1 MLPAIALAGR
11 LQRDSAVTSES
22 VMIAAARLERLKA
35 DVAEGRTAPGGS
47 LDAAVD
53 GWYVLLDR
61 SGAAVPDARAVY
73 ECRARVTPAVSPGV
87 VIAAVRVS
95 LRGQTDVAITL
106 STAVHDE

>member
-11 LQRDSAVTSES
+11 LQRDSAVTTES

-35 DVAEGRTAPGGS
+35 DVAGGRTAPGGS

-61 SGAAVPDARAVY
+61 SGAVVPDARAVY
-73 ECRARVTPAVSPGV
+73 ECRARVVSSASPGV

-95 LRGQTDVAITL
+95 LRGQAEVGTTL